1 MVRDG
6 ATIDRKMAR
15 ADYPEPVSALIEEL
29 RHLPGVGPRSAERIA
44 LWILQNAKANPGK
57 LAGALERAAREVT
70 ACGTCGFFSTAAGCP
85 VCSDGKRDRT
95 QLCVVE
101 QATDVL
107 PIERS
112 GAFRGLY
119 HCLGGKL
126 SPLDNVTPDDLRIG
140 PLLRRV
146 EELKGVEVILAV
158 GADVEGEATA
168 HYLAE
173 LLHGK
178 ECGVTRL
185 AQGLP
190 AGGDLEHADALT
202 LSRAFEGRR

>member
-1 MVRDG
+1 
-6 ATIDRKMAR
+6 MAQ
-15 ADYPEPVSALIEEL
+15 ADYPEPVRALIEEL
-29 RHLPGVGPRSAERIA
+29 RRMPGVGPRSAERIA
-44 LWILQNAKANPGK
+44 LWVLQNAKADPGR
-57 LAGALERAAREVT
+57 LAGALETAAREVT
-70 ACGTCGFFSTAAGCP
+70 ACTTCGFFATLAGCP
-85 VCSDGKRDRT
+85 VCTDGKRDRMA
-95 QLCVVE
+95 LCVVE

-112 GAFRGLY
+112 GAFRGMY

-126 SPLDNVTPDDLRIG
+126 SPLDNVTPEDLRIG
-140 PLLRRV
+140 SLLERV
-146 EELKGVEVILAV
+146 KQHPGVEVILAV

-168 HYLAE
+168 NYVAE

-178 ECGVTRL
+178 DCGVTRL

-202 LSRAFEGRR
+202 LSRAFEGRRGV